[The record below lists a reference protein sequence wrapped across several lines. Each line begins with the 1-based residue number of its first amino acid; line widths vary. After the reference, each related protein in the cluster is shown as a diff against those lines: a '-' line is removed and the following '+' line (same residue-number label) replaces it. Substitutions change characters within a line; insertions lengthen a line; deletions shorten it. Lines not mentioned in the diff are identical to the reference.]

1 MTAPCKDRPFFP
13 SLWNWKQAVRWEQP
27 SRRGSRQEIVAPGA
41 VLTSAGGGHALYL
54 VKKNNK
60 KKDRVKK
67 PDVEFEPSPQEIVD
81 KMLALAQVK
90 KGDLVY
96 DLGCGDGRIVITA
109 ARKYGAR
116 GVGYEIDSKLFRQ
129 AKKNVKRYG
138 VEDLVIIEQK
148 DILKVDL
155 RDATVVTLFL
165 SPQLNQKLLP
175 QLEQLKPGARV
186 VSHWHGIKGVRPKHM
201 INVKNK
207 KGETIRL
214 YLWVAPLGK
223 AE

>member
-1 MTAPCKDRPFFP
+1 
-13 SLWNWKQAVRWEQP
+13 
-27 SRRGSRQEIVAPGA
+27 
-41 VLTSAGGGHALYL
+41 LYL

-60 KKDRVKK
+60 KKDHVKK

-90 KGDLVY
+90 KGDLVC

-129 AKKNVKRYG
+129 AKKNVKRFG
-138 VEDLVIIEQK
+138 VEDLVTIEQK

-165 SPQLNQKLLP
+165 SPQLNQRLLP

-207 KGETIRL
+207 KGETIGL